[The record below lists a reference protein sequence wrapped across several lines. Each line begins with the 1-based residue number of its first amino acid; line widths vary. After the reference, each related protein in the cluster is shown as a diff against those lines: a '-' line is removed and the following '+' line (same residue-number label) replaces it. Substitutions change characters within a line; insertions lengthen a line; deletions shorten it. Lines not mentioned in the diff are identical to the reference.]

1 MQNFTSFSA
10 PDPWPPVRVERPNPR
25 YAAEMLSN
33 IGACDSEMT
42 AAALYFYNS
51 TVLSDAEPEF
61 SGIFHRISI
70 VEMRHLEI
78 FARLAH
84 LLGADPR
91 LWSFHNDRL
100 CYWSPA
106 CSRYPTQMTA
116 LLQNALALEQET
128 ILKYRQQAA
137 RICDACL
144 ADLLNR
150 VILDEQLHLEIF
162 RQMLAEVCPKGP

>member
-10 PDPWPPVRVERPNPR
+10 PDPWPPVRVERPNPL

-33 IGACDSEMT
+33 LGACDSKMS

-51 TVLSDAEPEF
+51 TVLSDAEPAF

-70 VEMRHLEI
+70 VEMHHLEI

-91 LWSFHNDRL
+91 LWSFSSSSP
-100 CYWSPA
+100 CWWSPA
-106 CSRYPTQMTA
+106 CNRYPTRLPA
-116 LLQNALALEQET
+116 LLQNSLACEQNAV
-128 ILKYRQQAA
+128 LKYRRQAA
-137 RICDACL
+137 RICDAYL

-150 VILDEQLHLEIF
+150 IVLDEQLHMEIF
-162 RQMLAEVCPKGP
+162 RQMLAEVCPEK